1 MLIASTEKSLKE
13 YGDKATEQ
21 EKKDIEAAIEE
32 LKKVKDGED
41 KDAIE
46 KAMENLSQ
54 VAHKFAEE
62 IYKEAQA
69 KAQAEQGAAGAQ
81 GGEKKA
87 DDDVADAE
95 VVD

>member
-1 MLIASTEKSLKE
+1 
-13 YGDKATEQ
+13 
-21 EKKDIEAAIEE
+21 
-32 LKKVKDGED
+32 
-41 KDAIE
+41 
-46 KAMENLSQ
+46 MESLSQ

-69 KAQAEQGAAGAQ
+69 KAQAEQGAGAQ